1 MKQHLRILA
10 GLPALCLLGAAHEA
24 AAQTYPNKTIAI
36 SIATAAG
43 SAPDAIIRAMAQ
55 KMTEA
60 WKQPVIVENRATAGG
75 ITAVTTVTKSPPD
88 GHTLLVHTA
97 AFTIAPAMYKL
108 PYDTFRDLLPV
119 SIIAYVP
126 NMLVAHPTLPVKNVK
141 ELIALAKA
149 RAGDLNYASSG
160 SGTPAHLAGELFKS
174 RTGSALTHVA
184 YKGGP
189 PAVAAVAAGESE
201 IGFMTVTA
209 GLGQVNAGRL
219 RALGVSSPQ
228 RLPSM
233 PNVATVAE
241 SGYPGFEVTPIFGLY
256 VPTGTPK
263 EVIATLNAAARKT
276 VDNAEV
282 RDRLAAQA
290 VVDAG
295 IPELDDITHGGSFD
309 ECCASGCAW
318 LRRSCAGRLR
328 APGRA
333 GRPRRA
339 ATGRCAP
346 RPGAGWFRCVN
357 LPRGAER
364 AAFPWQP
371 P

>member
-174 RTGSALTHVA
+174 MAGINIVHVPYKGSPPALTSVLS
-184 YKGGP
+184 
-189 PAVAAVAAGESE
+189 GETSML
-201 IGFMTVTA
+201 FSPVTIA
-209 GLGQVNAGRL
+209 IPHTKSGKL
-219 RALGVSSPQ
+219 RALGVTTAKRSKLVPE
-228 RLPSM
+228 LP
-233 PNVATVAE
+233 TIGE
-241 SGYPGFEVTPIFGLY
+241 SGLPGYEVTQWYGMQ
-256 VPTGTPK
+256 VPAGTPK
-263 EVIATLNAAARKT
+263 DVIAKINGEVGKILAMPDIIEKL
-276 VDNAEV
+276 VLFGAEPAPSTPEFMTAYV
-282 RDRLAAQA
+282 KSEVEKWAK
-290 VVDAG
+290 VVK
-295 IPELDDITHGGSFD
+295 
-309 ECCASGCAW
+309 ASGAK
-318 LRRSCAGRLR
+318 AD
-328 APGRA
+328 
-333 GRPRRA
+333 
-339 ATGRCAP
+339 
-346 RPGAGWFRCVN
+346 
-357 LPRGAER
+357 
-364 AAFPWQP
+364 
-371 P
+371 

>member
-174 RTGSALTHVA
+174 MAGINIVHVPYKGSPPALTSVLS
-184 YKGGP
+184 
-189 PAVAAVAAGESE
+189 GETSML
-201 IGFMTVTA
+201 FSPVTIA
-209 GLGQVNAGRL
+209 IPHTKSGKL
-219 RALGVSSPQ
+219 RALGVTTAKRSKLVPE
-228 RLPSM
+228 LPTIGESGLPGYEVTQWYGM
-233 PNVATVAE
+233 QVPAGTPKDVIAKINGEVGKILAMPDIIEKLVLFGAEPADRIEKILYTASRPNVAAV
-241 SGYPGFEVTPIFGLY
+241 Y
-256 VPTGTPK
+256 VGG
-263 EVIATLNAAARKT
+263 
-276 VDNAEV
+276 
-282 RDRLAAQA
+282 DR
-290 VVDAG
+290 VV
-295 IPELDDITHGGSFD
+295 
-309 ECCASGCAW
+309 
-318 LRRSCAGRLR
+318 
-328 APGRA
+328 
-333 GRPRRA
+333 
-339 ATGRCAP
+339 
-346 RPGAGWFRCVN
+346 
-357 LPRGAER
+357 
-364 AAFPWQP
+364 
-371 P
+371 

>member
-10 GLPALCLLGAAHEA
+10 GLPALCLLGAAHDT
-24 AAQTYPNKTIAI
+24 AAQSYPNKTITI

-108 PYDTFRDLLPV
+108 PYDSFRDLLPV

-174 RTGSALTHVA
+174 MAGINIVHVPYKGSPPALTSVLS
-184 YKGGP
+184 
-189 PAVAAVAAGESE
+189 GETSML
-201 IGFMTVTA
+201 FSPVTIA
-209 GLGQVNAGRL
+209 IPHTKSGKL
-219 RALGVSSPQ
+219 RALGVTTAKRSKLVPE
-228 RLPSM
+228 LP
-233 PNVATVAE
+233 TIGE
-241 SGYPGFEVTPIFGLY
+241 SGLPGYEVTQWYGMQA
-256 VPTGTPK
+256 PTGTPK
-263 EVIATLNAAARKT
+263 DVIAKINGEVGKILAMPDIIEKL
-276 VDNAEV
+276 VLFGAEPAPSTPEFMTAYV
-282 RDRLAAQA
+282 KSEVEKWAK
-290 VVDAG
+290 VVK
-295 IPELDDITHGGSFD
+295 
-309 ECCASGCAW
+309 ASGAK
-318 LRRSCAGRLR
+318 AD
-328 APGRA
+328 
-333 GRPRRA
+333 
-339 ATGRCAP
+339 
-346 RPGAGWFRCVN
+346 
-357 LPRGAER
+357 
-364 AAFPWQP
+364 
-371 P
+371 